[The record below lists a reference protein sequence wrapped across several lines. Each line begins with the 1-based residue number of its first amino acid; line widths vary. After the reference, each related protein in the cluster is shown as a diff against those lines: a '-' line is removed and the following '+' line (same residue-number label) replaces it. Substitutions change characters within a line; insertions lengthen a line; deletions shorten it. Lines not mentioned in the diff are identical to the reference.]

1 MESNEIST
9 STEVAIANPQATS
22 AFSNGANFEVA
33 QRMAKALS
41 STDLV
46 PTAYKGNVANCLLA
60 LEVAQRTG
68 ASPMAVMQNLHIVQG
83 RPTWSASFIIAAMNS
98 CGRFTPMK
106 FRVTGEGDARECV
119 AYTTDVATGEEI
131 EGPPVTIG
139 MAKKEGWFG
148 KTGSKWQTMP
158 DLMLRY
164 RAAAFFGRL
173 YAPDILMGMHADDE
187 VQDVHGRTVKRM
199 RVVNPAPTAIE
210 KINAKVAKVST
221 QSTKSPVSEQDH
233 NFV

>member
-1 MESNEIST
+1 MKMEENETTNEIT
-9 STEVAIANPQATS
+9 LAPQHQTS
-22 AFSNGANFEVA
+22 AFSNGQNFEVA

-60 LEVAQRTG
+60 LEISHRTG

-98 CGRFTPMK
+98 CGRFTPLK
-106 FRVTGEGDARECV
+106 FRVEGEGDARQAICY
-119 AYTTDVATGEEI
+119 ATDVATGDLVES
-131 EGPPVTIG
+131 PAVSIG
-139 MAKKEGWFG
+139 MAKKEGWFS

-164 RAAAFFGRL
+164 RSAAFFGRL

-187 VQDVHGRTVKRM
+187 VQDATGRTVRRM
-199 RVVNPAPTAIE
+199 KVVNSAPTAIE
-210 KINAKVAKVST
+210 KLNAKVQKTAKASLA
-221 QSTKSPVSEQDH
+221 SGDASD
-233 NFV
+233 FI

>member
-1 MESNEIST
+1 METQET
-9 STEVAIANPQATS
+9 STEVALASQQSVS
-22 AFSNGANFEVA
+22 AFSNSGTFEVA

-60 LEVAQRTG
+60 LEIAQRTG

-106 FRVTGEGDARECV
+106 FQVTGEGDARECV
-119 AYTTDVATGEEI
+119 AYATDVATGELV
-131 EGPPVTIG
+131 EGPPVSIG

-187 VQDVHGRTVKRM
+187 VQDFSGKTVRRM
-199 RVVNPAPTAIE
+199 KVVSPAPTAVEKLNRKIE
-210 KINAKVAKVST
+210 KNQIQKTESDD
-221 QSTKSPVSEQDH
+221 S
-233 NFV
+233 FV

>member
-1 MESNEIST
+1 MESTETTN
-9 STEVAIANPQATS
+9 EVALANPQNVS
-22 AFSNGANFEVA
+22 AFSNGSTFEVA

-60 LEVAQRTG
+60 LEISQRTG

-98 CGRFTPMK
+98 CGRFDPLK
-106 FRVTGEGDARECV
+106 FKVEGEGDARQCI
-119 AYTTDVATGEEI
+119 AYTTERGSGDLLES
-131 EGPPVTIG
+131 PPVSIA

-187 VQDVHGRTVKRM
+187 ISDSHGQVVRRM
-199 RVVNPAPTAIE
+199 KVVNPAPAAVERLNQKLGKTDESKQI
-210 KINAKVAKVST
+210 V
-221 QSTKSPVSEQDH
+221 KSKSEDD
-233 NFV
+233 FV

>member
-1 MESNEIST
+1 METSENSI
-9 STEVAIANPQATS
+9 STEVALAPPQATS
-22 AFSNGANFEVA
+22 AFSNGQNFEVA

-46 PTAYKGNVANCLLA
+46 PKEYKGNLANCLLA
-60 LEVAQRTG
+60 LEISQRTG

-106 FRVTGEGDARECV
+106 FRVSGDGDARECV
-119 AYTTDVATGEEI
+119 AYATDVATGDVVES
-131 EGPPVTIG
+131 PPVTIA

-187 VQDVHGRTVKRM
+187 IQDVSGRTVRRM
-199 RVVNPAPTAIE
+199 KVVNQAPNAIE
-210 KINAKVAKVST
+210 KLNAKVQRQAKMKPEVGEST
-221 QSTKSPVSEQDH
+221 D
-233 NFV
+233 FV

>member
-1 MESNEIST
+1 MEPNET
-9 STEVAIANPQATS
+9 TTEVALANPQTVS
-22 AFSNGANFEVA
+22 AFSNSSTFEVA

-60 LEVAQRTG
+60 LEIAQRTG

-98 CGRFTPMK
+98 CGRFDPLK
-106 FRVTGEGDARECV
+106 FKVEGEGDARQCI
-119 AYTTDVATGEEI
+119 AYTTDRASGDLLES
-131 EGPPVTIG
+131 PPVSIA
-139 MAKKEGWFG
+139 MAKKEGWYG
-148 KTGSKWQTMP
+148 KAGSKWQTMP

-187 VQDVHGRTVKRM
+187 ISDSSG
-199 RVVNPAPTAIE
+199 RVVRRMKVVNAAPAAVE
-210 KINAKVAKVST
+210 KLNQKLGKT
-221 QSTKSPVSEQDH
+221 TKTDGIVKSESDDV
-233 NFV
+233 FV